1 MRAVST
7 ILIVLGG
14 LLLAPGLAALYVRV
28 EVIDPDRFEARSIAA
43 LQAEPVRRAAAE
55 QLTDELVDAGAT
67 ELLSVRP
74 LVVSALEAFADT
86 RLFAE
91 GVGVAARDAHGV
103 LVEGREESFVLDVGQ
118 TATALLSELASV
130 VPAAAGAVPD
140 DIDPELFALDTGDPR
155 VQAVRAVAAWR
166 AAGFVLPAVA
176 VILLATGV
184 ALAARRRAALVLAGG
199 MVAVA
204 GGLLAI
210 ALAVGRAITGREAP
224 ELAGD
229 VPLGAALTAVYD
241 AYLGD
246 LQAWAVAALV
256 TGAALALTGS
266 EVLDPAQRDSPLR
279 RMAHQLVRPASSAG
293 LRALRGAGLVLVGV
307 LVLLDPLAAVRA
319 LAFVAGL
326 GLVVLGLAELADALG
341 RRMHREGPRLGRAP
355 VIALAVGALFAVG
368 ASTVAAAVITSRQ
381 AQPPA
386 DPPVPAAGC
395 NGLRE
400 LCGLRLDQVTFA
412 GTHNSM
418 SAAERPGWLFANQR
432 FPIERQLRDGVRLLL
447 IDIHVGVREGGRVR
461 TDLQA
466 EGVSRNRV
474 AKALGPGALA
484 AAERVA
490 GGVGAGDI
498 AGAARAVPVPHA
510 VRAGRRVARPRA
522 RRGAALPRRR
532 AGCRAGA
539 VPRAVRAGRP
549 GRGGVRARGP
559 ARPRRRAAAR
569 RAAADARRA
578 GRLRAPARRLQRVRR
593 RCSAVVHER
602 LLVRAGHAARRHRA
616 TRAELRA
623 EPRRCQQPA
632 ADGQPLDRPLPAATA
647 RERGRRPRVPGA
659 AARTLRARARPPA
672 EPRRRRLL
680 RHERRGGRGRAAQPR
695 GRRRGLVLRGL
706 LALGVALGRVPER
719 RLDVLLGAGDAG
731 LDLDASAQSRR

>member
-1 MRAVST
+1 MMRTVST
-7 ILIVLGG
+7 VLIVLGG

-28 EVIDPDRFEARSIAA
+28 ELIDPDRFEARSIAA

-130 VPAAAGAVPD
+130 VPAAAGAVPAE
-140 DIDPELFALDTGDPR
+140 IDPELFALDTADAR

-204 GGLLAI
+204 GGLLAV
-210 ALAVGRAITGREAP
+210 ALAVGRAVTGREAP

-229 VPLGAALTAVYD
+229 APLGPALTAVYD

-246 LQAWAVAALV
+246 LRAWAVATLV

-279 RMAHQLVRPASSAG
+279 RVAQQLVRPAKSAG
-293 LRALRGAGLVLVGV
+293 VRAARGAGLVLVGI

-319 LAFVAGL
+319 LAFLTGL

-355 VIALAVGALFAVG
+355 VIALAVGAVFAVG

-381 AQPPA
+381 ARPAA
-386 DPPVPAAGC
+386 DPPVPAVGC
-395 NGLRE
+395 NGLRD

-447 IDIHVGVREGGRVR
+447 LDIHVGVRDGGRVR

-474 AKALGPGALA
+474 AKALGPGALG

-498 AGAARAVPVPHA
+498 AGPRELFLCHTLCELGAEPLDRELAVVRRFLDAEPGAVLVLFLEPYVPVEQVEAAFERAELLDRVAELPRDEPLPTLGELVDSGRRLVVFSESDGGARPWYMSGFSFAQDTPLGAREPRELSCGPSRGDANSPLLMINHWIDRFPPPPRANAAVGRAFLERRLERCARERDHLPNLVAVDFYDTSGVVAAAAR
-510 VRAGRRVARPRA
+510 
-522 RRGAALPRRR
+522 LN
-532 AGCRAGA
+532 
-539 VPRAVRAGRP
+539 
-549 GRGGVRARGP
+549 
-559 ARPRRRAAAR
+559 RAAA
-569 RAAADARRA
+569 
-578 GRLRAPARRLQRVRR
+578 GR
-593 RCSAVVHER
+593 
-602 LLVRAGHAARRHRA
+602 
-616 TRAELRA
+616 
-623 EPRRCQQPA
+623 
-632 ADGQPLDRPLPAATA
+632 
-647 RERGRRPRVPGA
+647 
-659 AARTLRARARPPA
+659 
-672 EPRRRRLL
+672 
-680 RHERRGGRGRAAQPR
+680 
-695 GRRRGLVLRGL
+695 
-706 LALGVALGRVPER
+706 
-719 RLDVLLGAGDAG
+719 
-731 LDLDASAQSRR
+731 

>member
-1 MRAVST
+1 MMRAVST
-7 ILIVLGG
+7 VLIVLGG

-28 EVIDPDRFEARSIAA
+28 ELIDPDRFEARSIAA

-55 QLTDELVDAGAT
+55 QLTGELVDAGAT

-130 VPAAAGAVPD
+130 VPAAAGAVPAE
-140 DIDPELFALDTGDPR
+140 IDPELFALDTDDAR

-204 GGLLAI
+204 GGLLAV
-210 ALAVGRAITGREAP
+210 ALAVGRAVTGREAP

-229 VPLGAALTAVYD
+229 APLGPALTAVYD

-246 LQAWAVAALV
+246 LRAWAVATLV

-279 RMAHQLVRPASSAG
+279 RVAQQLVRPAKSAG
-293 LRALRGAGLVLVGV
+293 VRAARGAVLVLVGI

-319 LAFVAGL
+319 LAFLAGL

-355 VIALAVGALFAVG
+355 VIALAVGAVFAVG
-368 ASTVAAAVITSRQ
+368 ASTVAAAVITARQ
-381 AQPPA
+381 ARPAA
-386 DPPVPAAGC
+386 DPPVPAVGC
-395 NGLRE
+395 NGLRD

-447 IDIHVGVREGGRVR
+447 LDIHVGVRDGGRVR

-474 AKALGPGALA
+474 AKAIGPGALA

-498 AGAARAVPVPHA
+498 AGPRELFLCHTLCELGAESLDRELGVLRRFLDAEPGAVVVLFLEPYVPVDQVEAAFERAELLDRVAELPRDEPLPTLGELVESGRRLVVFSESDGGARPWYMSGFSFAQDTPLGAREPRELSCGPSRGNANSPLLMINHWIDRFPPPPRANAAVGGGFLERRLERCARERDHLPNLVAVDFYDTSGVVAAAAR
-510 VRAGRRVARPRA
+510 
-522 RRGAALPRRR
+522 LN
-532 AGCRAGA
+532 
-539 VPRAVRAGRP
+539 
-549 GRGGVRARGP
+549 
-559 ARPRRRAAAR
+559 RAAA
-569 RAAADARRA
+569 
-578 GRLRAPARRLQRVRR
+578 GP
-593 RCSAVVHER
+593 
-602 LLVRAGHAARRHRA
+602 
-616 TRAELRA
+616 
-623 EPRRCQQPA
+623 
-632 ADGQPLDRPLPAATA
+632 
-647 RERGRRPRVPGA
+647 
-659 AARTLRARARPPA
+659 
-672 EPRRRRLL
+672 
-680 RHERRGGRGRAAQPR
+680 
-695 GRRRGLVLRGL
+695 
-706 LALGVALGRVPER
+706 
-719 RLDVLLGAGDAG
+719 
-731 LDLDASAQSRR
+731 